1 MPRKTAKPTIPKK
14 QTKAAFVRSLPRTM
28 SAKDVI
34 AKGKAAG
41 MSLSAAHVYA
51 IRSGSKKSRKSSK
64 SRGAINGE
72 RPVAHLRGSNHG
84 AEDLLRAV
92 ASELG
97 LSNAMAVL
105 AAEHHRVQ
113 RLISR

>member
-1 MPRKTAKPTIPKK
+1 MPKKTAKPATKK
-14 QTKAAFVRSLPRTM
+14 LTKAAFVRSLPRSL

-34 AKGKAAG
+34 SRGKAAG

-51 IRSGSKKSRKSSK
+51 IRSGSKKSKAKKHGATNGGRATSHV
-64 SRGAINGE
+64 RGAG
-72 RPVAHLRGSNHG
+72 NHG

-97 LSNAMAVL
+97 LSNAMAIL
-105 AAEHHRVQ
+105 QAEHSKVQ
-113 RLISR
+113 RLMGR

>member
-1 MPRKTAKPTIPKK
+1 MPKKTAAKK

-51 IRSGSKKSRKSSK
+51 IRSGSKKSRKSSSK
-64 SRGAINGE
+64 HPATNGGRATTHVRGGAGK
-72 RPVAHLRGSNHG
+72 HG
-84 AEDLLRAV
+84 AADLLLAV
-92 ASELG
+92 AAELG
-97 LSNAMAVL
+97 MSNAMAIL
-105 AAEHHRVQ
+105 QAEHSKVQ
-113 RLISR
+113 RLIGG

>member
-1 MPRKTAKPTIPKK
+1 MPKKSASKSNAKK
-14 QTKAAFVRSLPRTM
+14 QTKAAFVRSLPRGM

-51 IRSGSKKSRKSSK
+51 IRSGSKKSKASK
-64 SRGAINGE
+64 RYVATNVGTGAGNK
-72 RPVAHLRGSNHG
+72 HG

-97 LSNAMAVL
+97 LGNAL
-105 AAEHHRVQ
+105 AILEAEHSKVQ